1 MIVCLLILIM
11 QITNYL
17 TNKLCCPL
25 NYKVITHMFLPIII
39 IHKILMYLKIMYLRV
54 MNKSSLYKGCL
65 EPIIMRLL
73 QDNAR
78 MYGYQITQM
87 VKEIT
92 KGELQITEGALYPL
106 LHRLEEQGIVETEL
120 ENIGNRVR
128 KYYTLTKAGKKQT
141 SVAMEE
147 LKMFMQSLQ
156 LIVNPKLA

>member
-1 MIVCLLILIM
+1 
-11 QITNYL
+11 
-17 TNKLCCPL
+17 
-25 NYKVITHMFLPIII
+25 
-39 IHKILMYLKIMYLRV
+39 MYIWS
-54 MNKSSLYKGCL
+54 MNKSTLYKGFL

-73 QDNAR
+73 EENGR

-87 VKEIT
+87 VKELT

-120 ENIGNRVR
+120 EHIGNRVR

-156 LIVNPKLA
+156 LIVNPKWA

>member
-1 MIVCLLILIM
+1 
-11 QITNYL
+11 
-17 TNKLCCPL
+17 
-25 NYKVITHMFLPIII
+25 
-39 IHKILMYLKIMYLRV
+39 MYLKIMYIRV

>member
-1 MIVCLLILIM
+1 
-11 QITNYL
+11 
-17 TNKLCCPL
+17 
-25 NYKVITHMFLPIII
+25 
-39 IHKILMYLKIMYLRV
+39 
-54 MNKSSLYKGCL
+54 MNKSTLYKGFL

-73 QDNAR
+73 QENGR

>member
-1 MIVCLLILIM
+1 
-11 QITNYL
+11 
-17 TNKLCCPL
+17 
-25 NYKVITHMFLPIII
+25 
-39 IHKILMYLKIMYLRV
+39 
-54 MNKSSLYKGCL
+54 
-65 EPIIMRLL
+65 
-73 QDNAR
+73 
-78 MYGYQITQM
+78 M

-106 LHRLEEQGIVETEL
+106 LHRLEEQGVVETEM

-147 LKMFMQSLQ
+147 LKTFMQSLN

>member
-1 MIVCLLILIM
+1 
-11 QITNYL
+11 
-17 TNKLCCPL
+17 
-25 NYKVITHMFLPIII
+25 
-39 IHKILMYLKIMYLRV
+39 MYLKIMYLRV

-73 QDNAR
+73 QDNPR

>member
-1 MIVCLLILIM
+1 
-11 QITNYL
+11 
-17 TNKLCCPL
+17 
-25 NYKVITHMFLPIII
+25 
-39 IHKILMYLKIMYLRV
+39 
-54 MNKSSLYKGCL
+54 MNKSTLYKGCL

-73 QDNAR
+73 KDNGR

-106 LHRLEEQGIVETEL
+106 LHKLEEQGILETEL
-120 ENIGNRVR
+120 ENVGNRVR

-141 SVAMEE
+141 SMAMEE
-147 LKMFMQSLQ
+147 LKTFMQSLQ